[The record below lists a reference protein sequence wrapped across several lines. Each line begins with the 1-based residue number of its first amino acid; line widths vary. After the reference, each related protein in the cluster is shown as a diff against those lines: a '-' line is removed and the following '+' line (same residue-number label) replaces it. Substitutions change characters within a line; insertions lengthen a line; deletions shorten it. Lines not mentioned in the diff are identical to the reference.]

1 MQRQELDQL
10 QQTQRP
16 ILIYPSGRFSISGT
30 RMDYELLSPGRW
42 LNDTI
47 MKFYGLRLRDRLDKT
62 LRNRVALSCI
72 HKFANNVGRSTSSTC
87 QRFCYPCAGRSTSNG
102 KPSWNKPGQIQPY
115 IHSRVQKNCFPGAE
129 VIDNVRKFL
138 CWDYQSRYK
147 VEVDFSEHLLS
158 TTMVGIP
165 QQCNLSDCGILTL
178 ENIYRYLCRGDKPWD
193 AADLPRNWCTSQDAK
208 FSRIRLAHNI
218 SALTKTNGYRG
229 EISILKDH
237 LANLA
242 TMGAGK
248 EVRQKTARAVE
259 CRSMTLLTRDDEP
272 AQKRKVLDTT
282 THGVTKEVTLYGTLM
297 PPTSG
302 TACKTPDDES
312 VRLGFLI
319 PLDSDK
325 SDEIT
330 EEHSPTVWG
339 KLLPLRHNDPGWQA
353 LQKDNNVYQQ
363 LVAKFFSRGKCGRS
377 SVSRD
382 SVWYRL
388 KTTKTEIVYHP
399 PNPVHKR

>member
-47 MKFYGLRLRDRLDKT
+47 MKFYDLRLRDRLDRT
-62 LRNRVALSCI
+62 LRNRVGILSPFVYTQICQQRWEI
-72 HKFANNVGRSTSSTC
+72 AASTSSTC
-87 QRFCYPCAGRSTSNG
+87 QGFCYHVQAEALVASNG

-115 IHSRVQKNCFPGAE
+115 IHSRVQKNFFPGAE

-165 QQCNLSDCGILTL
+165 QQGNLSDCGILTL

-218 SALTKTNGYRG
+218 SALTKTSGYRG
-229 EISILKDH
+229 EIPILKDH
-237 LANLA
+237 LANVA

-248 EVRQKTARAVE
+248 EVRQQTARAVE

-282 THGVTKEVTLYGTLM
+282 THGVTKEVTLYGSLM

-312 VRLGFLI
+312 VCLGFLI

-330 EEHSPTVWG
+330 EEHSPTDWG

-377 SVSRD
+377 SLSRD

-388 KTTKTEIVYHP
+388 QQLDEQNDI
-399 PNPVHKR
+399 